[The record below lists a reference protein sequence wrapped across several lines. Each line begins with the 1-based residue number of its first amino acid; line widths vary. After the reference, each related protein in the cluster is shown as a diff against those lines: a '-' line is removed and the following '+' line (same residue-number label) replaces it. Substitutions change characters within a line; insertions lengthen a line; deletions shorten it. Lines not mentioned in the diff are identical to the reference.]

1 MTQKI
6 TLHANPSYK
15 ILGTNTFYHLGNLER
30 RMLSH
35 VKSSEPLEIVLDG
48 DDPKNGFGFISHYF
62 YDIIDILVDAYGSW
76 ANALANVRWVLRN
89 GTLTYQKAEL
99 LEDILGGMKTNVNM
113 EDFNAHS

>member
-15 ILGTNTFYHLGNLER
+15 ILGTNTFYRLGNLER

-48 DDPKNGFGFISHYF
+48 DNPKNGFRFISHYF
-62 YDIIDILVDAYGSW
+62 YDIIDMLVETYGSW
-76 ANALANVRWVLRN
+76 DNVVANVTWELLN
-89 GTLTYQKAEL
+89 GTLSYQRAQF
-99 LEDILGGMKTNVNM
+99 LEDVIGGMKTNVNM

>member
-15 ILGTNTFYHLGNLER
+15 ILGTNIFHYLGNLER

-35 VKSSEPLEIVLDG
+35 VNPSEPLVIILDG
-48 DDPKNGFGFISHYF
+48 DDPKNSFGFISHYF
-62 YDIIDILVDAYGSW
+62 YDITDMLVETYGSW
-76 ANALANVRWVLRN
+76 DNVVANVTWELLN
-89 GTLTYQKAEL
+89 GTLSYQRAQF
-99 LEDILGGMKTNVNM
+99 LEDVLGGMKTNVNM